1 MLISLFNFLFSQAH
15 YQYIM
20 SKAIHA
26 SSTELTKPAS
36 ISPIYIIGALFFVF
50 GFITWLNSVLIPY
63 LKIACQLNN
72 LEAFFVAF
80 AFYIAYLVMA
90 LPSTWLLNKMGFK
103 NGMAAGLVIIGIGAV
118 IFIPA
123 ALTRFY
129 LLFLLGLFVQ
139 GAGLA
144 ILQSASNPYITILG
158 PIESAAKRISIM
170 GIFNK
175 VAAGIA
181 PIILGTITLKDA
193 DQLKVKLLKLSP
205 FEKQAELTTLAHK
218 VILPYTAI
226 IVVLLILAVAIYY
239 STLPE
244 IDTNKEDVT
253 EGALAANKTSIFQF
267 PHLLLGVLTIFF
279 YVGVEVLAG
288 DSVINYASSI
298 GIPLTTAKFFATCTF
313 SGMLAGYVVGII
325 CIPKYF
331 TQQSALKVSAII
343 GVIFSLIAIF
353 THGYV
358 SVFFIAFLGIA
369 NSLMWPA
376 LWPLAISGLGK
387 FTKMG
392 SSLLIMGVAGGGVM
406 PVLYGFLSDKFNSRE
421 AYWILIPCYLVIFY
435 YAVKGHKAGINS
447 NKAISPIIS

>member
-1 MLISLFNFLFSQAH
+1 MNNNTQASLID
-15 YQYIM
+15 
-20 SKAIHA
+20 A
-26 SSTELTKPAS
+26 STQPIATGRIK
-36 ISPIYIIGALFFVF
+36 PIYIIGILFFVF

-90 LPSTWLLNKMGFK
+90 VPSTWVLNKLGFK
-103 NGMAAGLVIIGIGAV
+103 NGMAAGLLLIGVGALL
-118 IFIPA
+118 FIPA
-123 ALTRFY
+123 AMTRFY

-175 VAAGIA
+175 VAGAIA
-181 PIILGTITLKDA
+181 PIILGAITLKDA
-193 DQLKVKLLKLSP
+193 DQLKIRLLKMSDA
-205 FEKQAELTTLAHK
+205 EKQAELTILAHK
-218 VILPYTAI
+218 VILPYIVI
-226 IVVLLILAVAIYY
+226 IIALVILTIAIYY

-244 IDTNKEDVT
+244 IDTNKEDTTAESSVS
-253 EGALAANKTSIFQF
+253 ANKKSVFEF
-267 PHLLLGVLTIFF
+267 PHLLLGVLALFF

-288 DSVINYASSI
+288 DSVILYGSSI
-298 GIPLTTAKFFATCTF
+298 GIPLSTAKFFATCTF
-313 SGMLAGYVVGII
+313 AGMLAGYIAGII
-325 CIPKYF
+325 CIPRYF
-331 TQQSALKVSAII
+331 SQRSALRVCAIMGLVFALI
-343 GVIFSLIAIF
+343 SLF

-376 LWPLAISGLGK
+376 LWPLAINGLGR
-387 FTKMG
+387 FTKAG
-392 SSLLIMGVAGGGVM
+392 SSLLIMGVAGGGVF
-406 PVLYGFLSDKFNSRE
+406 PILYGFLSDKFNNHE
-421 AYWILIPCYLVIFY
+421 AYWILVPCYLFILY
-435 YAVKGHKAGINS
+435 YAVSGYKKGLPVTNG
-447 NKAISPIIS
+447 

>member
-1 MLISLFNFLFSQAH
+1 
-15 YQYIM
+15 M
-20 SKAIHA
+20 SKITQAPAIN
-26 SSTELTKPAS
+26 SKQQVKPS
-36 ISPIYIIGALFFVF
+36 GGISPIYIIGALFFVF

-80 AFYIAYLVMA
+80 AFYIAYFVMA
-90 LPSTWLLNKMGFK
+90 LPSTWLLRKMGFK
-103 NGMAAGLVIIGIGAV
+103 NGMAAGLVIIGIGALL
-118 IFIPA
+118 FIPA

-129 LLFLLGLFVQ
+129 LLFLLGLFIQ

-144 ILQSASNPYITILG
+144 VLQSASNPYITILG

-175 VAAGIA
+175 VAGAIA
-181 PIILGTITLKDA
+181 PIILGTITLKGA
-193 DQLKVKLLKLSP
+193 DQLKVRLLTMSAANK
-205 FEKQAELTTLAHK
+205 ETELTTLAHK
-218 VILPYTAI
+218 VILPYVAI
-226 IVVLLILAVAIYY
+226 IVVLVILAIAVYN

-244 IDTNKEDVT
+244 IDTDKEDT
-253 EGALAANKTSIFQF
+253 STGALSANKTSIFQF
-267 PHLLLGVLTIFF
+267 PHLLLGVLAIFL
-279 YVGVEVLAG
+279 YVGCEVLSG

-313 SGMLAGYVVGII
+313 TGMLLGYVVGII

-331 TQQSALKVSAII
+331 SQGKALRVSAVLGFII
-343 GVIFSLIAIF
+343 SLIAIF

-358 SVFFIAFLGIA
+358 SVLFIAFLGVA

-376 LWPLAISGLGK
+376 LWPLAINGLGK

-392 SSLLIMGVAGGGVM
+392 SSLLIMGVAGGGVI
-406 PVLYGFLSDKFNSRE
+406 PVLYGFLSDKFSSRE
-421 AYWILIPCYLVIFY
+421 AYWILIPCYLYLFY
-435 YAVKGHKAGINS
+435 FATSGYKKGFSTNS
-447 NKAISPIIS
+447 KAIVQL

>member
-1 MLISLFNFLFSQAH
+1 
-15 YQYIM
+15 M
-20 SKAIHA
+20 SKTILA
-26 SSTELTKPAS
+26 PATPIKTS
-36 ISPIYIIGALFFVF
+36 GRISPIYIIGALFFVF

-80 AFYIAYLVMA
+80 AFYIAYFVMA
-90 LPSTWLLNKMGFK
+90 FPSTLILKKMGFK
-103 NGMAAGLVIIGIGAV
+103 NGMAAGLVLIGIGAL

-123 ALTRFY
+123 ALTRIY
-129 LLFLLGLFVQ
+129 LLFLLGLFIQ

-158 PIESAAKRISIM
+158 PIESAARRISIM

-181 PIILGTITLKDA
+181 PIILGTIALKNA
-193 DQLKVKLLKLSP
+193 DQLKLNLLKYSQV
-205 FEKQAELTTLAHK
+205 EKEAALRELAHK
-218 VILPYTAI
+218 VIVPYIAI
-226 IVVLLILAVAIYY
+226 FVVLLILSVAIYY

-244 IDTNKEDVT
+244 IDTEKEDTSV
-253 EGALAANKTSIFQF
+253 GALSANKTSIFQF
-267 PHLLLGVLTIFF
+267 PHLLLGVLTLFL
-279 YVGVEVLAG
+279 YVGAEVLSG

-313 SGMLAGYVVGII
+313 TGMLAGYIVGII
-325 CIPKYF
+325 CIPRYF
-331 TQQSALKVSAII
+331 SQRAALKVSAII
-343 GVIFSLIAIF
+343 GLILSLTAIF
-353 THGYV
+353 THGYT

-376 LWPLAISGLGK
+376 LWPLAINGLGK
-387 FTKMG
+387 FTKIG
-392 SSLLIMGVAGGGVM
+392 SSLLIMGVAGGGVI
-406 PVLYGFLSDKFNSRE
+406 PVLYGFLSDKFSSHQ
-421 AYWILIPCYLVIFY
+421 AYWILIPIYLSIFY

-447 NKAISPIIS
+447 TAKL

>member
-1 MLISLFNFLFSQAH
+1 MNKTASTPAPSQPVP
-15 YQYIM
+15 
-20 SKAIHA
+20 SGR
-26 SSTELTKPAS
+26 

-63 LKIACQLNN
+63 LKIACELNN

-103 NGMAAGLVIIGIGAV
+103 NGMAAGLVIIGIGAL

-129 LLFLLGLFVQ
+129 LLFLFGLFVQ

-144 ILQSASNPYITILG
+144 VLQSASNPYITILG
-158 PIESAAKRISIM
+158 PIESAARRISIM

-175 VAAGIA
+175 IAGALA
-181 PIILGTITLKDA
+181 PIILGIITLKDA
-193 DQLKVKLLKLSP
+193 DALKIRLLTMSPADKEVALSQL
-205 FEKQAELTTLAHK
+205 ANK
-218 VILPYTAI
+218 VILPYVI
-226 IVVLLILAVAIYY
+226 IVIVLIILAIAIYY

-244 IDTNKEDVT
+244 IDTDKEDT
-253 EGALAANKTSIFQF
+253 AEGALSANKTSIFQF
-267 PHLLLGVLTIFF
+267 PHLLLGVLTLFL
-279 YVGVEVLAG
+279 YVGAEVLAG

-313 SGMLAGYVVGII
+313 AGMLGGYIIGII
-325 CIPKYF
+325 CIPRYF
-331 TQQSALKVSAII
+331 SQGAALRVSAII
-343 GVIFSLIAIF
+343 GVILSLIAIF
-353 THGYV
+353 THGYI

-376 LWPLAISGLGK
+376 LWPLAIGGLGK
-387 FTKMG
+387 FTKVG
-392 SSLLIMGVAGGGVM
+392 SSLLIMGIAGGGVI
-406 PVLYGFLSDKFNSRE
+406 PVLYGFISDKSSLQQG
-421 AYWILIPCYLVIFY
+421 YWILIPIYLFIFY
-435 YAVKGHKAGINS
+435 YAVKGHKAGRTA
-447 NKAISPIIS
+447 KA

>member
-1 MLISLFNFLFSQAH
+1 MANNIPVSA
-15 YQYIM
+15 IDD
-20 SKAIHA
+20 SKLTV
-26 SSTELTKPAS
+26 STGRIK
-36 ISPIYIIGALFFVF
+36 PIYIIGILFFVF

-90 LPSTWLLNKMGFK
+90 VPSTWLLRKLGFK
-103 NGMAAGLVIIGIGAV
+103 NGMAAGLVIIGFGALL
-118 IFIPA
+118 FIPA

-144 ILQSASNPYITILG
+144 VLQSASNPYITILG

-175 VAAGIA
+175 VAGAIA
-181 PIILGTITLKDA
+181 PIILGAITLKDA
-193 DQLKVKLLKLSP
+193 DQLKIRLLTMSSV
-205 FEKQAELTTLAHK
+205 EKQAELATLAHK
-218 VILPYTAI
+218 VILPYIVII
-226 IVVLLILAVAIYY
+226 IVLVILAIAIYY

-244 IDTNKEDVT
+244 IDTDKED
-253 EGALAANKTSIFQF
+253 TSIGAVSTNKKSIFEF
-267 PHLLLGVLTIFF
+267 PHLLLGVLALFF

-288 DSVINYASSI
+288 DSVILYGSSM
-298 GIPLTTAKFFATCTF
+298 GIPLSTAKFFATCTF
-313 SGMLAGYVVGII
+313 TGMLAGYVVGII
-325 CIPKYF
+325 CIPRYF
-331 TQQSALKVSAII
+331 SQRSALKVCAIM
-343 GVIFSLIAIF
+343 GLAFALVALF

-376 LWPLAISGLGK
+376 LWPLAINGLGR
-387 FTKMG
+387 FTKAG
-392 SSLLIMGVAGGGVM
+392 SSLLIMGVAGGGVF
-406 PVLYGFLSDKFNSRE
+406 PILYGFLSDKFNNHE
-421 AYWILIPCYLVIFY
+421 AYWILVPCYLFILY
-435 YAVKGHKAGINS
+435 YAVSGYKKGLPNIT
-447 NKAISPIIS
+447 

>member
-1 MLISLFNFLFSQAH
+1 MGNSTPASAIDA
-15 YQYIM
+15 
-20 SKAIHA
+20 SKQT
-26 SSTELTKPAS
+26 SSTGR

-90 LPSTWLLNKMGFK
+90 LPSTWLLRKMGFK
-103 NGMAAGLVIIGIGAV
+103 NGMAAGLVIIGIGALL
-118 IFIPA
+118 FIPA
-123 ALTRFY
+123 ALTRYY

-144 ILQSASNPYITILG
+144 VLQSASNPYITILG

-175 VAAGIA
+175 VAGAIA
-181 PIILGTITLKDA
+181 PIILGAITLKDA
-193 DQLKVKLLKLSP
+193 DQLKIRLLKMSAI
-205 FEKQAELTTLAHK
+205 EKQAELTTLAHK
-218 VILPYTAI
+218 VILPYIAI
-226 IVVLLILAVAIYY
+226 IVVLVILSIVIYY

-244 IDTNKEDVT
+244 IDTDKEDT
-253 EGALAANKTSIFQF
+253 SEGALSTNKKNIFEF
-267 PHLLLGVLTIFF
+267 PHLLLGVLALFL

-288 DSVINYASSI
+288 DSVILYASSM
-298 GIPLTTAKFFATCTF
+298 GIPLSTAKFFATCTF
-313 SGMLAGYVVGII
+313 SGMLAGYIVGII
-325 CIPKYF
+325 CIPRYF
-331 TQQSALKVSAII
+331 SQRSALKVCAVI
-343 GVIFSLIAIF
+343 GVIFALTAIF

-376 LWPLAISGLGK
+376 LWPLTINGLGK
-387 FTKMG
+387 FTKQG
-392 SSLLIMGVAGGGVM
+392 SSLLIMGIAGGGVF
-406 PVLYGFLSDKFNSRE
+406 PVLYGFLSDKFNNQQ
-421 AYWILIPCYLVIFY
+421 AYWILLPCYLFIFY
-435 YAVKGHKAGINS
+435 YATMGYKKGLSNTQINQL
-447 NKAISPIIS
+447 

>member
-1 MLISLFNFLFSQAH
+1 
-15 YQYIM
+15 M
-20 SKAIHA
+20 SKTASTPVTSQSA
-26 SSTELTKPAS
+26 SSGR

-63 LKIACQLNN
+63 LKIACELNN

-80 AFYIAYLVMA
+80 AFYIAYFVMA

-103 NGMAAGLVIIGIGAV
+103 NGMAAGLVIIGIGAL

-129 LLFLLGLFVQ
+129 LLFLFGLFVQ

-144 ILQSASNPYITILG
+144 VLQSASNPYITILG

-175 VAAGIA
+175 IAGALA
-181 PIILGTITLKDA
+181 PIILGIITLKDA
-193 DQLKVKLLKLSP
+193 DQLKIRLLTMSPGEKEAALS
-205 FEKQAELTTLAHK
+205 QLASK
-218 VILPYTAI
+218 VILPYVI
-226 IVVLLILAVAIYY
+226 IVIVLIILAIAIYY

-244 IDTNKEDVT
+244 IDTDKEDIT
-253 EGALAANKTSIFQF
+253 EGALSANKTSIFQF
-267 PHLLLGVLTIFF
+267 PHLLLGVLTLFL
-279 YVGVEVLAG
+279 YVGAEVLAG

-313 SGMLAGYVVGII
+313 AAMLGGYVIGII
-325 CIPKYF
+325 CIPRYF
-331 TQQSALKVSAII
+331 SQGAALRVSAII
-343 GVIFSLIAIF
+343 GVILSFIAIF
-353 THGYV
+353 THGYI

-376 LWPLAISGLGK
+376 LWPLAIGGLGK
-387 FTKMG
+387 FTKIG
-392 SSLLIMGVAGGGVM
+392 SSLLIMGVAGGGVI
-406 PVLYGFLSDKFNSRE
+406 PVIYGFISDKSSLQQG
-421 AYWILIPCYLVIFY
+421 YWILIPIYLFIFY
-435 YAVKGHKAGINS
+435 YAVKGHKAGRAV
-447 NKAISPIIS
+447 KA